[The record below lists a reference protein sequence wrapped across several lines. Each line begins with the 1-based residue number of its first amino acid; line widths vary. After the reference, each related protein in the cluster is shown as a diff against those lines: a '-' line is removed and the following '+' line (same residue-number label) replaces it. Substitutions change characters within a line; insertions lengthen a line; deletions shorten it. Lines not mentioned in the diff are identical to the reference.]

1 MAEAFLEE
9 RHLLKTLRW
18 WDGFVIA
25 LCNPGFLIAALGFS
39 IGALGTWGAVLLWGV
54 SAAVGMLQTWIYAET
69 ASMFPDKPGG
79 ISLYAHEGWRGRF
92 SLAGP
97 IGAFGY
103 WIGWSVVLSIFGK
116 TIGDLIEAKW
126 FPTVTWSLPDGTVHL
141 GLSHFIAIGCI
152 IAVWLLNIFGIRP
165 AVWVSYLAGAGLMVT
180 LVILIIVPFVT
191 GSWHSSNMTWA
202 LHGFVGFKTAMVWL
216 FLMGWS
222 IYASEI
228 CATFA
233 PEYRDT
239 KRETTLALRSAG
251 MFTLMVALLL
261 PLGAGGV
268 SGTPPTTQLEGEFY
282 VPALTKL
289 VGRELAGVVIVLLIG
304 SLFLSMISSTAD
316 GSRALYG
323 IARDGMTVKQL
334 FHLNR
339 FHVPARAMTADLVV
353 NVLLVLFISSNIA
366 ILYMSNI
373 GYILAHFLALTGF
386 LMLRK
391 DRPGWPRPIK
401 VGRIWLAIAA
411 VLAVYNA
418 VLIGFGITNP
428 ALTGYGTFTDMW
440 IGVGVLVGSVLL
452 FFYRRLVQDRTP
464 LTFREEVPTMPSA
477 EQMAL
482 LREEEA
488 VAAKGPVA
496 ATAGRLRQ
504 NIPRRV
510 L

>member
-1 MAEAFLEE
+1 MAEAFVEE

-39 IGALGTWGAVLLWGV
+39 LGALGTWAAVTLWGI

-79 ISLYAHEGWRGRF
+79 IALYAHEGWRGRF

-116 TIGDLIEAKW
+116 TIGDLIQAKW
-126 FPTVTWSLPDGTVHL
+126 FPTATWSYFDGVVHL
-141 GLSHFIAIGCI
+141 GLAHWIAIACI
-152 IAVWLLNIFGIRP
+152 VAVWLLNIFGIRP
-165 AVWVSYLAGAGLMVT
+165 AVWVSYVTGAGLLIT
-180 LVILIIVPFVT
+180 LFIFMFVPYFT
-191 GSWHSSNMTWA
+191 GDWHSSNMTWT
-202 LHGFVGFKTAMVWL
+202 LHGWLGFKTAMVWL
-216 FLMGWS
+216 FLMCWS
-222 IYASEI
+222 IYAAEI

-233 PEYRDT
+233 PEYHDTRRDT
-239 KRETTLALRSAG
+239 TIALRSAG
-251 MFTLMVALLL
+251 VFTLIVALLF
-261 PLGAGGV
+261 PLGVGGV
-268 SGTPPTTQLEGEFY
+268 TGVPPADQLEGQFY

-289 VGRELAGVVIVLLIG
+289 LGSGLAGVVIVFLIG
-304 SLFLSMISSTAD
+304 SLFLSMISATAD

-323 IARDGMTVKQL
+323 IARDDMTVKQL
-334 FHLNR
+334 YHLNR
-339 FHVPARAMTADLVV
+339 FHVPARAMTVDLVV

-373 GYILAHFLALTGF
+373 GYVLAHFLALTGF
-386 LMLRK
+386 LLLRR
-391 DRPGWPRPIK
+391 DRPNWPRPIK
-401 VGRIWLAIAA
+401 VGRAWLVIGG

-418 VLIGFGITNP
+418 VLIGFGVTNP
-428 ALTGYGTFTDMW
+428 TLTGYGTFTDMW

-452 FFYRRLVQDRTP
+452 FFYRRLVQDKAKI
-464 LTFREEVPTMPSA
+464 TFREQVPTEPSP

-482 LREEEA
+482 LREE
-488 VAAKGPVA
+488 
-496 ATAGRLRQ
+496 ATVSAD
-504 NIPRRV
+504 
-510 L
+510 